1 MTDGQKMA
9 LDAQA
14 KQIQE
19 LKDTNTSLKTD
30 IQRVKASL
38 SGEPKLQSRVAELE
52 SMLDGVEHEKKQLNV
67 RTTRERFAGLLASSP
82 DLPSFSM
89 LRIHCTC
96 TYTPS

>member
-1 MTDGQKMA
+1 MADSQKIS

-19 LKDTNTSLKTD
+19 LQDTNASLKTD

-52 SMLDGVEHEKKQLNV
+52 SMLDAVEHEKKQLNV
-67 RTTRERFAGLLASSP
+67 RTIRKRCAR
-82 DLPSFSM
+82 LPSSVLGIPSSYGFT
-89 LRIHCTC
+89 IHCLLT
-96 TYTPS
+96 TP